1 MSHVIRILRIVFAC
15 LFFTTMLHAQTSVS
29 IHDIMTSLPN
39 TPLLG
44 QNVKTS
50 GIVVGVVTGST
61 TSTNGGFYISLA
73 TYDSDVN
80 TSEGIFV
87 SSSSV
92 TACNAVAVGDVA
104 TVTGIVTNSTTPNL
118 TAANTPGTYI
128 APTACSTSGTSS
140 MTQTISVSSVLTTFG
155 DALKYTGMAVSNT
168 SFYAVQPTTG
178 SVSGSAV
185 VSSGQFWATL
195 ASNSSTNNHI
205 FRSTGIAGD
214 EYKPSSAPTGVPT
227 WSGNPQRVLIDTTS
241 FGGTAVDI
249 TVGQTITCTNKNT
262 SGLGATNGI
271 GVVDYTL
278 GYARIM
284 IFKTVTC
291 TVSGTVAT
299 SVSAAADTTHF
310 KVGTLDVNSFLGSS
324 SLFATALSKA
334 TLAVTN
340 VFGSPDIFAMQEV
353 GDQTTLQSLATAVN
367 TANGGTTTYTASV
380 VGTDT
385 INNGFLINTTTFKNT
400 SFTEVGRSATYT
412 TAAGGSAALWEHPPL
427 VCTGEFVRTGKNY
440 PVTILNVHM
449 AVRDNIGDS
458 SLGADVRI
466 HRAAQAAAISTLV
479 QQYQSGGAN
488 VIVAGNFNGY
498 EYNDGYVD
506 VVGVVDGSPAASTA
520 VTLYQAT
527 NTTAALHDF
536 TTDVTANTRYNIIER
551 GNAASL
557 EHILASSTVT
567 DSSTASASLA
577 SYVNVVTQPH
587 FSTDYAATNA
597 NSTSTPAGLTPH
609 DGFLV
614 NFAIPPV
621 PTTASVSP
629 TSINFGDV
637 SLAHS
642 ASQTVTV
649 TNTTTFTSTVTIS
662 NIAIS
667 GTNASDFT
675 QTSTCTSL
683 SEGSTCTV
691 TVTFTPSAT
700 GTRTGTLTITNDS
713 TSNPTLTVSLTGN
726 GIDTTAT
733 LTPTTATFANT
744 YAGGGVSAAQTFTV
758 TNTSAVTIAV
768 NSAVVTT
775 GFTLASNNCT
785 TSLAAGATCT
795 MTVTFTPTTT
805 GAQTGTL
812 TVTTNTSANATLTA
826 TLNGTGLPTTA
837 TLTPTSASYGTQI
850 VGTSS
855 AATVFTWSN
864 TSSVALTISSVA
876 ATGDYSVSTTTCSGQ
891 IAANSSC
898 TISVV
903 FTPTALKTRTGT
915 LTVVSTST
923 ANATLTASLT
933 GVGVADVES
942 DVSSLSFGNIDV
954 GYSSTAQTVT
964 ITNYTSTAIAL
975 TGITITGDYAD
986 TTTCGSSLAGKSSCT
1001 VSVIFTPTGTG
1012 TRTGTLS
1019 ITTNDT
1025 KYPLITVAL
1034 TGNGVD
1040 FSIALTPAS
1049 GTTIAGETVS
1059 GIAVT
1064 TTAIGGFNAQVA
1076 LTCTTKAGGSTCSLS
1091 PSTFTLS
1098 GTTTSAMT
1106 ITTTSKYTVIGYGS
1120 LLPIGTWGGGWRM
1133 ALLNG
1138 LGGLCTGLLVLAR
1151 RRGRQVGRLMVAL
1164 LALGLIGG
1172 LSGCGSKSPD
1182 RNSTYTEPG
1191 TYDYTV
1197 TVTDGKISHSTTY
1210 SLAVTAK

>member
-1 MSHVIRILRIVFAC
+1 MSHVIRIFRIVFAC
-15 LFFTTMLHAQTSVS
+15 LFFTAMLHAQTSVS
-29 IHDIMTSLPN
+29 IHDVMQSLPGG
-39 TPLLG
+39 PYLG
-44 QNVKTS
+44 KSVSTS
-50 GIVVGVVTGST
+50 GIVVGVMSGSSTG
-61 TSTNGGFYISLA
+61 GAAFYISEPSTGWDSLQA
-73 TYDSDVN
+73 TA
-80 TSEGIFV
+80 EGMPIWA
-87 SSSSV
+87 SSV
-92 TACNAVAVGDVA
+92 SACNSVSDGDVV
-104 TVTGIVTNSTTPNL
+104 TVVGTVANGTLLN
-118 TAANTPGTYI
+118 AADTPGTGI
-128 APTACSTSGTSS
+128 TPTSCTVGSTST
-140 MTQTISVSSVLTTFG
+140 MTQSIDLANFGALTSFG
-155 DALKYTGMAVSNT
+155 DALKYTGMSATDT
-168 SFYAVQPTTG
+168 SFVAISPSGG
-178 SVSGSAV
+178 SVSGSTMV
-185 VSSGQFWATL
+185 GNGQFWGVL
-195 ASNSSTNNHI
+195 SSGITTNEHM
-205 FRSTGIAGD
+205 FRKTGIAAD
-214 EYKPSSAPTGVPT
+214 EYTPSGAPSGVPT
-227 WSGNPQRVLIDTTS
+227 WTGNPQRILIDTTT
-241 FGGTAVDI
+241 FGGTAVNI
-249 TVGQTITCTNKNT
+249 TVGQTITCSNTNTTGK
-262 SGLGATNGI
+262 GATAGI
-271 GVVDYTL
+271 GLIDYTL
-278 GYARIM
+278 GYARLL
-284 IFKTVTC
+284 IFKETTC
-291 TVSGTVAT
+291 SVSGTVAT

-310 KVGTLDVNSFLGSS
+310 KVGTLDLS
-324 SLFATALSKA
+324 SLASTDALYSTELAKA

-340 VFGSPDIFAMQEV
+340 VFGSPDIFALQDV
-353 GDQTTLQSLATAVN
+353 DSQTTLQALGSAAN
-367 TANGGTTTYTASV
+367 TANSGSATYTASV
-380 VGTDT
+380 LGTGT
-385 INNGFLINTTTFKNT
+385 LNNGFLINTTTFKNT
-400 SFTEVGRSATYT
+400 NFVQVGANATYT
-412 TAAGGSAALWEHPPL
+412 TASGGSAALWDAPPL
-427 VCTGEFVRTGKNY
+427 VATGEFVRTGKNY
-440 PVTILNVHM
+440 PVTIINVHM

-458 SLGADVRI
+458 SLGADVRT
-466 HRAAQAAAISTLV
+466 HRAAQAAAISALA

-488 VIVAGNFNGY
+488 VIVAGNFNAY

-527 NTTAALHDF
+527 STTAALHDF

-551 GNAASL
+551 GNAAAL

-597 NSTSTPAGLTPH
+597 NSSTTSAGLTSH

-637 SLAHS
+637 YMGHS
-642 ASQTVTV
+642 ASQSVTV

-691 TVTFTPSAT
+691 TVTFTPTAT
-700 GTRTGTLTITNDS
+700 GTRTATLTITNDS
-713 TSNPTLTVSLTGN
+713 TSNPSLTVSLTGN
-726 GIDTTAT
+726 GVDTTAT

-758 TNTSAVTIAV
+758 TNTSAVAIAV
-768 NSAVVTT
+768 NSATVTT
-775 GFTLASNNCT
+775 GFTIASNNCT
-785 TSLAAGATCT
+785 TTLAAGATCT
-795 MTVTFTPTTT
+795 ITVTFTPTTT

-812 TVTTNTSANATLTA
+812 TVKTNTTANPTLTA

-850 VGTSS
+850 VSTSS

-864 TSSVALTISSVA
+864 TSSVALTINSVA

-915 LTVVSTST
+915 LTVTSTST

-933 GVGVADVES
+933 GVGVADVQS
-942 DVSSLSFGNIDV
+942 DVDALSFGNIDV
-954 GYSSTAQTVT
+954 GYSSAAQTVT
-964 ITNYTSTAIAL
+964 VTNYTSAAIAL

-986 TTTCGSSLAGKSSCT
+986 TTTCGSTLAGKSSCT
-1001 VSVIFTPTGTG
+1001 VSVIFTPTATG

-1049 GTTIAGETVS
+1049 GTTIAGETVT
-1059 GIAVT
+1059 GITAT

-1076 LTCTTKAGGSTCSLS
+1076 LSCSTKAGGSTCSLS

-1106 ITTTSKYTVIGYGS
+1106 ITTTSKYTVIGYGG
-1120 LLPIGTWGGGWRM
+1120 LLLGKGWGM
-1133 ALLNG
+1133 TL
-1138 LGGLCTGLLVLAR
+1138 LGGLGAGLLVLAR
-1151 RRGRQVGRLMVAL
+1151 RRGRLAARLMLAVLAVGL
-1164 LALGLIGG
+1164 LGG
-1172 LSGCGSKSPD
+1172 ISGCGSKTPD

-1197 TVTDGKISHSTTY
+1197 TVTDGKISHSATY
-1210 SLAVTAK
+1210 SLTVTAK